1 MAPRALIVDG
11 FDTSEEGLIV
21 RSGIQGWR
29 GTPQASYPSTTVPGR
44 MGAVRLSREPQYE
57 PRQLTIPASVEGA
70 TMAEMHA
77 NLRSLE
83 RRLWPGPERT
93 IRLVDDETVE
103 FRARTLQIDGQ
114 GVPPDLTQPLTQ
126 VAISLLALDPR
137 LLAVSDTV
145 VNFTSSLTETELGSG
160 PSFPVIRID
169 GAATDPVLTYAD
181 HTGATVKTLGLTIS
195 LGASDWVEID
205 MMERTIV
212 DDGGTDRADALTS
225 GGFFK
230 LDPSHGTADGDSDP
244 QLSVSDGSGTATYR
258 KAY

>member
-1 MAPRALIVDG
+1 MADRALIVDG
-11 FDTSEEGLIV
+11 FDTSTEGLIV
-21 RSGIQGWR
+21 RSGLQRLR
-29 GTPQASYPSTTVPGR
+29 GTPEASYPSTTVPGR
-44 MGAVRLSREPQYE
+44 MGAVRLSRDPEYG
-57 PRQLTIPASVEGA
+57 PRQLTIPGTVEGA
-70 TMAEMHA
+70 TMAEMHT

-83 RRLWPGPERT
+83 RRLWPGPERV

-103 FRARTLQIDGQ
+103 FHAHTRLIDGQ
-114 GVPPDLTQPLTQ
+114 GVPPDLVQPVTQ

-137 LLAVSDTV
+137 LLAASDTV
-145 VNFTSSLTETELGSG
+145 ITFTSTLTETPLGSG

-181 HTGATVKTLGLTIS
+181 HTGTTVKTLGLTIS

-212 DDGGTDRADALTS
+212 DDGGTPRPDALTS
-225 GGFFK
+225 GGFFA
-230 LDPSHGTADGDSDP
+230 LDPAHGTADGASDP
-244 QLSVSDGSGTATYR
+244 QLSVDDGSGTATYR